1 MAGSLE
7 KQVLTLVGEVMGL
20 LDLDE
25 FSRGLLNAVRD
36 VVPSDWVALNEVPAD
51 APGAVALIEPTASET
66 LYLVFA
72 RLATTN
78 PIAAHF
84 LRTGDGRAARISDFI
99 TRRELHR
106 LELYRQ
112 VYEPMGVE
120 YQIAFTLSSGVNRIL
135 GVSLSRGQRDFTAR
149 ERDLLNLARPYLIQA
164 YRNALTVRTER
175 TYTQIPVAA
184 LCALGLTTRQSEV
197 LRLIATGHTGPQAAV
212 QLGISPRTAQKHL
225 ELAYRRLGVS
235 SRSEAS
241 RAAGAA
247 LV

>member
-25 FSRGLLNAVRD
+25 FSRGLLNAVREA
-36 VVPSDWVALNEVPAD
+36 VPSDWVALNEVPAD
-51 APGAVALIEPTASET
+51 APGAVALIEPTTSES

-84 LRTGDGRAARISDFI
+84 LRTGDGQAARISDFI

-135 GVSLSRGQRDFTAR
+135 GVALSRGQRDFTAR

-184 LCALGLTTRQSEV
+184 LCALGLTTRQAEV

-241 RAAGAA
+241 RAAWAA